1 MKVVISKLPKNPWW
15 GTGII
20 GYKDNP
26 AMRDGIIPDQNL
38 LFKERENLINTLEN
52 NNIEVIQF
60 SFPEELENKRYG
72 HDFVFLRDA
81 FISDL
86 NMNVL
91 LLKFS
96 QKNRDAESKKI
107 SDYLEKLNYN
117 IKEIPNRKN
126 VFAEGGEFYYCPKDK
141 VLFSGLKR
149 NSISGAEEV
158 ASFLNVNKLI
168 LIKTKA
174 FHLDTVFTTIMD
186 RHGRLCAV
194 IVCKDLI
201 SKDSFD
207 LLIQFSR
214 SNSIDIINI
223 PPVDSIGIKNNIGS
237 LAVNNF
243 SAPGLLISS
252 CEFSEPTVSKYL
264 NSKKIK
270 METTPVTQFQLSG
283 GSIHCLTN
291 EL

>member
-1 MKVVISKLPKNPWW
+1 MKVAISKLPKNPWW

-26 AMRDGIIPDQNL
+26 VMRDGIIPDQSL
-38 LFKERENLINTLEN
+38 LVKERESLIHSLKN

-60 SFPEELENKRYG
+60 SFPKELEDEKYG
-72 HDFVFLRDA
+72 HDFVFIRDA

-86 NMNVL
+86 NANVL

-96 QKNRDAESKKI
+96 QKNRDAESTII
-107 SDYLEKLNYN
+107 SDSLEKLGYN
-117 IKEIPNRKN
+117 IKELPTRKN
-126 VFAEGGEFYYCPKDK
+126 MFAEGGEFYYCPEDK
-141 VLFSGLKR
+141 ILFSGIKR
-149 NSISGAEEV
+149 NSVTGAEEV

-168 LIKTKA
+168 LIKTTA

-186 RHGRLCAV
+186 HHGKLCAV
-194 IVCKDLI
+194 IVCKELI
-201 SKDSFD
+201 SKQSFD
-207 LLIQFSR
+207 LLNQFSR
-214 SNSIDIINI
+214 SNNIKIINI
-223 PPVDSIGIKNNIGS
+223 PPTDLIGVNNNIGS

-252 CEFSEPTVSKYL
+252 NKFSESSVAKYL
-264 NSKKIK
+264 NTKNIKI
-270 METTPVTQFQLSG
+270 EISPVSQFQLSG

>member
-1 MKVVISKLPKNPWW
+1 MKVAISKLPKNPWW

-26 AMRDGIIPDQNL
+26 AMRDGIIPDQSL
-38 LFKERENLINTLEN
+38 LVKERKNLIDSLKN

-60 SFPEELENKRYG
+60 SFPKELENKKYG
-72 HDFVFLRDA
+72 HDFVFIRDS

-86 NMNVL
+86 NNNVL
-91 LLKFS
+91 LLKFA
-96 QKNRDAESKKI
+96 QKNREAESTII
-107 SDYLEKLNYN
+107 SDYLEKLGFN
-117 IKEIPNRKN
+117 IKELPNRKN
-126 VFAEGGEFYYCPKDK
+126 IFAEGGEFYYCPKDK
-141 VLFSGLKR
+141 VLFSGMKR
-149 NSISGAEEV
+149 NSVTGAEEV

-186 RHGRLCAV
+186 HHGKLCAV
-194 IVCKDLI
+194 IVCKELI
-201 SKDSFD
+201 SKESFD
-207 LLIQFSR
+207 LLDQFSR
-214 SNSIDIINI
+214 SNNIEIINI
-223 PPVDSIGIKNNIGS
+223 PPIDSIGINNNLGS

-252 CEFSEPTVSKYL
+252 SKFSEPSVAKYL
-264 NSKKIK
+264 NTKKIK
-270 METTPVTQFQLSG
+270 IKINPVSQFQLSG

>member
-1 MKVVISKLPKNPWW
+1 MKVAISKLPKNPWW

-38 LFKERENLINTLEN
+38 LVKERENLIDTLKN
-52 NNIEVIQF
+52 NDIEVIQF
-60 SFPEELENKRYG
+60 SFPEELENKKYG
-72 HDFVFLRDA
+72 HDFVFIRDA

-86 NMNVL
+86 NNNVL
-91 LLKFS
+91 LLKFA
-96 QKNRDAESKKI
+96 QKNREAESTII
-107 SDYLEKLNYN
+107 SDYLEKLGYN
-117 IKEIPNRKN
+117 IKELPNRKN
-126 VFAEGGEFYYCPKDK
+126 IFAEGGEFYYCHEDK
-141 VLFSGLKR
+141 ILFSGIKR
-149 NSISGAEEV
+149 NSVTGAEEV

-174 FHLDTVFTTIMD
+174 FHIDTVFTTIMD
-186 RHGRLCAV
+186 HHGNLCAV
-194 IVCKDLI
+194 IVCKELI
-201 SKDSFD
+201 SKESFD
-207 LLIQFSR
+207 LLDQFSR
-214 SNSIDIINI
+214 SNNIEIINI
-223 PPVDSIGIKNNIGS
+223 PPIDSIGINNNLGS

-252 CEFSEPTVSKYL
+252 SKFSKPSVAKYL
-264 NSKKIK
+264 NSKNIK
-270 METTPVTQFQLSG
+270 METTPVSQFQLSG

>member
-1 MKVVISKLPKNPWW
+1 MKVAISKLPKNPWW

-26 AMRDGIIPDQNL
+26 AMKDGIIPDQTL
-38 LFKERENLINTLEN
+38 LVTERRNLIDTLNN

-60 SFPEELENKRYG
+60 SFPKELENKKYG
-72 HDFVFLRDA
+72 HDFVFIRDA

-86 NMNVL
+86 NNNVL

-96 QKNRDAESKKI
+96 QKNRKAESKII
-107 SDYLEKLNYN
+107 SDYLEKLDYN
-117 IKEIPNRKN
+117 ITELPNRKN
-126 VFAEGGEFYYCPKDK
+126 MFAEGGEFYYCPKDK
-141 VLFSGLKR
+141 VLFSGIKR
-149 NSISGAEEV
+149 NSIRGAEEV

-174 FHLDTVFTTIMD
+174 FHLDTVFSTVMD
-186 RHGRLCAV
+186 HHGKLCAV
-194 IVCKDLI
+194 IVCKDII
-201 SKDSFD
+201 SKDSFE
-207 LLIQFSR
+207 LLNQFSR
-214 SNSIDIINI
+214 LNNIKIINI
-223 PPVDSIGIKNNIGS
+223 PPIDSIGIKNNIGS

-252 CEFSEPTVSKYL
+252 SRFSEPSVAKYL
-264 NSKKIK
+264 NNKNIK
-270 METTPVTQFQLSG
+270 MKTSPVSQFQLSG

>member
-1 MKVVISKLPKNPWW
+1 MKIAISRLPKNPWW

-26 AMRDGIIPDQNL
+26 VMRDGIIPNQNL
-38 LFKERENLINTLEN
+38 LVKERENLIDTLKN
-52 NNIEVIQF
+52 NDIEVIQF

-72 HDFVFLRDA
+72 HDFVFIRDA

-86 NMNVL
+86 NKNVL

-96 QKNRDAESKKI
+96 QKNRDAESTI
-107 SDYLEKLNYN
+107 IYNYLEESGFN
-117 IKEIPNRKN
+117 IKELPNRKN
-126 VFAEGGEFYYCPKDK
+126 MIAEGGEFYYCPKDK
-141 VLFSGLKR
+141 ILFSGITW
-149 NSISGAEEV
+149 NSI
-158 ASFLNVNKLI
+158 
-168 LIKTKA
+168 A

-186 RHGRLCAV
+186 QHGRLCAV

-207 LLIQFSR
+207 LLNKFSDL
-214 SNSIDIINI
+214 NNIKIINI
-223 PPVDSIGIKNNIGS
+223 PPIDSIGTNNIIGS

-252 CEFSEPTVSKYL
+252 SRFSEPFVTKYL
-264 NSKKIK
+264 NSKNIK
-270 METTPVTQFQLSG
+270 METTPVSQFQLSG